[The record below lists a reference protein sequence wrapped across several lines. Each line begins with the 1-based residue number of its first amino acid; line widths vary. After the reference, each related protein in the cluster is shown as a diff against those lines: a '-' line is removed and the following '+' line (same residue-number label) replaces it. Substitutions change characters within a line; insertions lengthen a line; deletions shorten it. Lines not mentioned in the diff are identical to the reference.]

1 MILVNRSGLCF
12 YRFENL
18 SAQVG
23 LDHRIFTRSSGVSRP
38 PFDSLNVSHGIGDR
52 RENVTENRRVLS
64 RSLGSGELVFARQV
78 HGCEVAVIG
87 RKKKGE
93 AATAAGRQMTADAMV
108 TDIVGKHLV
117 IQVADCQAVLLYEPS
132 RRVVANIHSGWR
144 GSIQNIIGRTVAGM
158 KQDFGCR
165 PELIQA
171 GIGPSLG
178 PCCAEFVNY
187 IREIPGDFWRYKDC
201 RRHFDFWSVSRD
213 QLIKAGVPENH
224 IELSRICTRCHTD
237 QFFSYRAEKTTGRFA
252 VVIGLT

>member
-1 MILVNRSGLCF
+1 MIFVNRNGLRF

-23 LDHRIFTRSSGVSRP
+23 LDHRIFTRSRGVSRP
-38 PFDSLNVSHGIGDR
+38 PFDSLNISHGIGDR
-52 RENVTENRRVLS
+52 RENVNENRRALS

-78 HGCEVAVIG
+78 HGCEVAVIA
-87 RKKKGE
+87 RKKEGE
-93 AATAAGRQMTADAMV
+93 AGTAAGRQMTADAMV
-108 TDIVGKHLV
+108 TDIAGKHLV

-132 RRVVANIHSGWR
+132 QRVVANIHSGWR
-144 GSIQNIIGRTVAGM
+144 GSIQNIIGRTVAVM

-187 IREIPGDFWRYKDC
+187 IREIPRDFWRYGDS

-213 QLIKAGVPENH
+213 QLNKAGVPENH

-237 QFFSYRAEKTTGRFA
+237 QFFSYRSEKTTGRFA
-252 VVIGLT
+252 VAIGLT